1 MTHNHPNHPA
11 ALLTRTPEPPL
22 RRKPISAELQ
32 LDFASRSVCYK
43 YEQGAKLP
51 MTFKKES
58 TLHYCTEYTSRTNE
72 TRSAPEQLRRLRAI
86 LEVLDVV
93 QCVAPALEV
102 KS

>member
-1 MTHNHPNHPA
+1 MTQP
-11 ALLTRTPEPPL
+11 PEPPGS
-22 RRKPISAELQ
+22 SAANRSLQ
-32 LDFASRSVCYK
+32 NKSNSTSQAGRCVTYRFK
-43 YEQGAKLP
+43 QQGAKLP
-51 MTFKKES
+51 ITFKKES